1 MSAAI
6 GGGECDTRMRRL
18 VSLLLLLFAALPA
31 LAQPGKTDAPL
42 FKPYVMLIRDFTLE
56 DAAGK
61 NVQARDLLGKIWVAQ
76 FFYPGCNLCSRNT
89 PTMKRLQEIYRG
101 KSDVRLVSIDLI
113 HTKPETLS
121 EFAKDHDA
129 EPDQWLFLTGPED
142 KVGDIVRVNF
152 FNMVFRNKD
161 ATVGAEIGHSTYL
174 ILVGP
179 DGNSVGYVEG
189 TDPKAADALQVE
201 IDRLRSRRRLD
212 ERIPVTGAD
221 LPRFNALMNAS
232 CTVLLLLGWIAIRL
246 RWMTLHKMLMLS
258 ALAVSAVF
266 LASYLFYHFVVM
278 EMEPTR
284 FQGTGPMRY
293 VYFAVLLTHTIL
305 AIVVAPLAIY
315 ITVQGLRNAL
325 PAHVKIAR
333 WTLPIWLYVSATG
346 VAVYWMLYQMSG

>member
-1 MSAAI
+1 
-6 GGGECDTRMRRL
+6 MRCL
-18 VSLLLLLFAALPA
+18 VSFLLLAIASLPA
-31 LAQPGKTDAPL
+31 FAQPEKKDAPL

-56 DAAGK
+56 DSAGK
-61 NVQARDLLGKIWVAQ
+61 SVSPRDLLGKIWVAQ

-89 PTMKRLQEIYRG
+89 PTMQRLQEIYRD
-101 KSDVRLVSIDLI
+101 KPDVRLVSIDLI
-113 HTKPETLS
+113 NSKLETLQ
-121 EFAKDHDA
+121 EFARDHRA
-129 EPDQWLFLTGPED
+129 QPGQWLFLTGPE
-142 KVGDIVRVNF
+142 KEVGDIVRVNF
-152 FNMVFRNKD
+152 FNMVFRKKD
-161 ATVGAEIGHSTYL
+161 ATVGDEIAHSTYL

-189 TDPKAADALQVE
+189 TDPKAADALKTE

-212 ERIPVTGAD
+212 ERIPITGAD
-221 LPRFNALMNAS
+221 MPRFNATLNAS

-246 RWMTLHKMLMLS
+246 GWTTLHTMLMLS

-284 FQGTGPMRY
+284 YQGEGPLRY
-293 VYFAVLLTHTIL
+293 VYYTVLLTHTIL

-346 VAVYWMLYQMSG
+346 VAVYWMLYQMPG